1 MTPSMLL
8 GNSLCTTK
16 KFFQKT
22 VQRFKSFFSGDPY
35 QKIPKPPAR
44 NNPHNSSFAV
54 GIGMKAETNKDSAN
68 LYRDVTG
75 RWDDTDNEKSKRD
88 KKKTATAPSS
98 SSAKQERDHDLN
110 SGFMNFSKATAVK
123 NYQFLRRREQDY
135 TYDDPNNEM
144 IKSSYARKR
153 SPLDDN
159 SGSKNIT
166 GEGRS
171 FLVAQKLKELEMMD
185 VSNVEHVLDIEEVL
199 HYYSRLTCPA
209 YLDIVDKFFMDMYAE
224 FIAPPANPRSV
235 NSRPRLRTVR

>member
-1 MTPSMLL
+1 MLL
-8 GNSLCTTK
+8 GNSLGTTK

-44 NNPHNSSFAV
+44 SDPRTSSFAA
-54 GIGMKAETNKDSAN
+54 GIGMKAETNKDK
-68 LYRDVTG
+68 
-75 RWDDTDNEKSKRD
+75 EKSERD

-110 SGFMNFSKATAVK
+110 SGFMNLSKATAVK
-123 NYQFLRRREQDY
+123 NYQFSRRREQDY
-135 TYDDPNNEM
+135 RYDDPNNEM
-144 IKSSYARKR
+144 IKRSYARKR
-153 SPLDDN
+153 SPLDDS

-166 GEGRS
+166 AEGRS
-171 FLVAQKLKELEMMD
+171 FLVAQKLKGARD
-185 VSNVEHVLDIEEVL
+185 DGS
-199 HYYSRLTCPA
+199 YR
-209 YLDIVDKFFMDMYAE
+209 DIVDKFFMDMYAE